1 LAVRYKEHKNFGFL
15 IERTI
20 KKIRQ
25 NLQKRFA
32 DKGVGI
38 TVDQWVILDQLNINE
53 GMSQNELAECT
64 YKDAPTVTRIIDILC
79 KKKLTQRVMDPDDR
93 RRFKIMLTQEGK
105 EVIEKALPEV
115 YAVRKQGWEGLEDK
129 DYEHLMRILDAIYKN
144 F

>member
-1 LAVRYKEHKNFGFL
+1 LAVKYKEHKNFGFL

-32 DKGVGI
+32 DKGVDI
-38 TVDQWVILDQLNINE
+38 TVDQWVILDQLNARD

-79 KKKLTQRVMDPDDR
+79 KKELTKRVMDPNDR

-105 EVIEKALPEV
+105 AVIEKALPEV
-115 YAVRKQGWEGLEDK
+115 YAIRKQGWQGLEDN
-129 DYEHLMRILDAIYKN
+129 DYEHLMRILDTIYKN

>member
-1 LAVRYKEHKNFGFL
+1 MAVKYKEHKNFGFL

-25 NLQKRFA
+25 NLQKRFV
-32 DKGVGI
+32 DKGVDI
-38 TVDQWVILDQLNINE
+38 TVDQWVILDQLNTRD

-79 KKKLTQRVMDPDDR
+79 KKELTQRVMDPNDR

-105 EVIEKALPEV
+105 AVIEKALPEV
-115 YAVRKQGWEGLEDK
+115 YAIRKQGWEGLEDQ
-129 DYEHLMRILDAIYKN
+129 DYEHLMRILDTIYKN

>member
-1 LAVRYKEHKNFGFL
+1 MAVKYKEHKNFGFL

-32 DKGVGI
+32 DKGVDI
-38 TVDQWVILDQLNINE
+38 TVDQWVILDQLNARD

-79 KKKLTQRVMDPDDR
+79 KKELTKRVMDPNDR

-105 EVIEKALPEV
+105 AVIEKALPEV
-115 YAVRKQGWEGLEDK
+115 YAIRKQGWQGLEDN
-129 DYEHLMRILDAIYKN
+129 DYEHLMRILDTIYKN

>member
-1 LAVRYKEHKNFGFL
+1 MTVKYKEHKNFGFL

-32 DKGVGI
+32 DNNIDI
-38 TVDQWVILDQLNINE
+38 TVDQWVILDQLNNRN

-64 YKDAPTVTRIIDILC
+64 YKDAPTVTRIIDLLC
-79 KKKLTQRVMDPDDR
+79 KKDLTTRVMDKDDR
-93 RRFKIMLTQEGK
+93 RRFKIMLTNEGNK
-105 EVIEKALPEV
+105 VIEKALPEV
-115 YAVRKQGWEGLEDK
+115 YAIRKQGWEGLEDT
-129 DYEHLMRILDAIYKN
+129 DYKNLMRILDTIYKN

>member
-1 LAVRYKEHKNFGFL
+1 MAVKYKDHKNFGFL

-32 DKGVGI
+32 DQEVDI
-38 TVDQWVILDQLNINE
+38 TVDQWVILDQLNNRD

-79 KKKLTQRVMDPDDR
+79 KKNFTQRVMDPNDR
-93 RRFKIMLTQEGK
+93 RRFKIMLTEEGK
-105 EVIEKALPEV
+105 GVIEKALPEV
-115 YAVRKQGWEGLEDK
+115 YAVRKQGWEGLEDQ
-129 DYEHLMRILDAIYKN
+129 DYEHLMRILDTIYKN